1 MIYVILAG
9 IVIVCSII
17 AFALYAADKAK
28 AKKNAWRIKES
39 TLIAS
44 GFLMGGLGAMIAMSV
59 LRHKT
64 QHLMFKVLVP
74 LSVLVNIVVVVAV
87 LFFAGALPF

>member
-1 MIYVILAG
+1 MIYVVLAA
-9 IVIVCSII
+9 VLIVCSII
-17 AFALYAADKAK
+17 SFVLYASDKAK

-44 GFLMGGLGAMIAMSV
+44 GFLMGGIGAMVAMSV

-64 QHLMFKVLVP
+64 QHLSFKILVP
-74 LSVLVNIVVVVAV
+74 LSALFNIAVVAAV

>member
-1 MIYVILAG
+1 MIYAVLAAIL
-9 IVIVCSII
+9 VVCSIVS
-17 AFALYAADKAK
+17 FALYASDKAK
-28 AKKNAWRIKES
+28 AQKNAWRIKES

-44 GFLMGGLGAMIAMSV
+44 GFLMGGIGAMIAMSV

-64 QHLMFKVLVP
+64 QHIMFKVLVP
-74 LSVLVNIVVVVAV
+74 VSVLVNIAVVVAV